1 MTTQPRPTARSL
13 ALAGT
18 KLTSLKLLLV
28 IALAHVVVDT
38 VALSVQPLWPDLR
51 SRLALGDAEFQTV
64 YLLWNVANS
73 MLQLPI
79 AYWAD
84 RHEARWLVYAGPIL
98 GTACVGCVGFADSF
112 LALCCLLTLGGIGI
126 AAFHPE
132 AAALAASAMPENR
145 SRALSVFSIGGYLGQ
160 AIGPLY
166 AGQLSAA
173 YGLTGL
179 AWTIAWGW
187 VAMAVV
193 GFGVRCAPVHAAVR
207 PDTAGAQPLSRGKIA
222 AVSLL
227 VVVGVLRVAPM
238 AGVPLAL
245 AFSIKESGGSNADVG
260 FAQSVF
266 MAAIGA
272 GSLACAVFVRS
283 HHERLAFWLLPSVAA
298 AALFVCPSAMGTPL
312 MVFIAITGLTVGVTL
327 PMLVSFGQQLLPHG
341 QRVASGL
348 MMGVTWAIASPIAVG
363 TIELFEHLQSPAN
376 SLYAFAAILGISSA
390 LCYLMPVE
398 RLRTN
403 PP

>member
-1 MTTQPRPTARSL
+1 M
-13 ALAGT
+13 
-18 KLTSLKLLLV
+18 KLLLF
-28 IALAHVVVDT
+28 IAFAHLVVDT

-51 SRLALGDAEFQTV
+51 SRLTLGDGEFQTV

-73 MLQLPI
+73 LLQLPI

-84 RHEARWLVYAGPIL
+84 RRDARWLVWAGPVV

-112 LALCCLLTLGGIGI
+112 SALCLLLVLGGVGM

-132 AAALAASAMPENR
+132 AAALAAAAMPENR

-160 AIGPLY
+160 AAGPLY

-173 YGLTGL
+173 YGMTGL

-187 VAMAVV
+187 AALAVV
-193 GFGVRCAPVHAAVR
+193 GFGVRRAPNIPAAVR
-207 PDTAGAQPLSRGKIA
+207 TNGDITRPLPRGGIA
-222 AVSLL
+222 AVALL
-227 VVVGVLRVAPM
+227 VAIGVLRVAPM
-238 AGVPLAL
+238 AGVGLAL

-260 FAQSVF
+260 FAQTVF

-272 GSLACAVFVRS
+272 GSLACALFVRA
-283 HHERLAFWLLPSVAA
+283 HHERLAFWLLPLGAA
-298 AALFVCPSAMGTPL
+298 AALFVCPATTAAPL
-312 MVFIAITGLTVGVTL
+312 LVFLAITGVALGVTL

-341 QRVASGL
+341 QRLASGL

-363 TIELFEHLQSPAN
+363 TIELFEHLQSPAS
-376 SLYAFAAILGISSA
+376 SLYAFGTILGLSSG
-390 LCYLMPVE
+390 LCCLLPASA
-398 RLRTN
+398 TADQAN
-403 PP
+403 DPPH